1 MDNHIPTIYNT
12 MKEELLGELEKNDIM
27 GALSADG
34 WRKKAAAQG
43 TPMINVMINPP
54 DGGSVFLKV
63 SQHVNC

>member
-1 MDNHIPTIYNT
+1 
-12 MKEELLGELEKNDIM
+12 M
-27 GALSADG
+27 GALSAEW

-43 TPMINVMINPP
+43 TPMINVMINSP